1 MQQRPIG
8 NRTVSA
14 IGLGEMPLSIE
25 GRPDR
30 RQAIATI
37 HASLDAGVTIIDTA
51 DAYSLG
57 VQEHGHG
64 ERLVAEALAAYGG
77 PTDDVLVATKG
88 GHRRPGDG
96 SWTVHG
102 DPAYVKE
109 ACEASLKALGVD
121 AIGLYQYH
129 RPDPSVPWAES
140 VGALADLLDE
150 GKILMAGVSNA
161 TVAQIDEAQKVLSGR
176 LVSVQNEFSPRFRS
190 SENELEHCEKLG
202 IVFIPWS
209 PMGGIGRSDSIQENF
224 PAFAEVAEGGGRQP
238 AAGDAGLDAG
248 QGLAGDPDSRQ
259 QPTRDG
265 HRFGRGGRHHAD
277 AGPGRAP
284 RRVLSGNAPH
294 CVHRAHRPRVNTIS
308 GSEVTGADT
317 WSAADIGDLTGRVA
331 LVTGANSGIGYE
343 TARALAEHGAH
354 VILACRDDEKAR
366 RARDKMESELERSSL
381 GAPPPRSGRP
391 RVRAPGRRRGP
402 GRARP
407 ARHAREQRRGDGHP
421 LPPDG
426 RRLRTADGDEPSGP
440 LRADRAAP
448 RPHRD
453 DGARR
458 ASSRSARTCTGWDG
472 CGRTTSPARPS
483 TARGS
488 PTARPSWPTC
498 SSRPSSAVA
507 CRRPGCRR
515 WPWRPTRAGRGAI
528 WPGAAPP
535 SATAACAASSD
546 GWPGPRSGNRRRAAP
561 CPSCAPPPRHRCG
574 QGQYIGP
581 AHLFGLYGPPKVAR
595 PSRRARDAEAAAALW
610 EASEELTA
618 VRYSVDTP
626 V

>member
-161 TVAQIDEAQKVLSGR
+161 TVAQIDEAQQVLNGR

-209 PMGGIGRSDSIQENF
+209 PMGGIGRSDRIEGNF
-224 PAFAEVAEGGGRQP
+224 PAFADVAKEVDASPQQVTLAWMLAKGSRVIPIPGSSRPETAVAS
-238 AAGDAGLDAG
+238 AA
-248 QGLAGDPDSRQ
+248 
-259 QPTRDG
+259 
-265 HRFGRGGRHHAD
+265 
-277 AGPGRAP
+277 
-284 RRVLSGNAPH
+284 
-294 CVHRAHRPRVNTIS
+294 
-308 GSEVTGADT
+308 
-317 WSAADIGDLTGRVA
+317 AADITLT
-331 LVTGANSGIGYE
+331 
-343 TARALAEHGAH
+343 
-354 VILACRDDEKAR
+354 
-366 RARDKMESELERSSL
+366 
-381 GAPPPRSGRP
+381 P
-391 RVRAPGRRRGP
+391 
-402 GRARP
+402 
-407 ARHAREQRRGDGHP
+407 EQ
-421 LPPDG
+421 
-426 RRLRTADGDEPSGP
+426 
-440 LRADRAAP
+440 
-448 RPHRD
+448 
-453 DGARR
+453 
-458 ASSRSARTCTGWDG
+458 
-472 CGRTTSPARPS
+472 
-483 TARGS
+483 
-488 PTARPSWPTC
+488 
-498 SSRPSSAVA
+498 
-507 CRRPGCRR
+507 
-515 WPWRPTRAGRGAI
+515 
-528 WPGAAPP
+528 
-535 SATAACAASSD
+535 
-546 GWPGPRSGNRRRAAP
+546 
-561 CPSCAPPPRHRCG
+561 
-574 QGQYIGP
+574 
-581 AHLFGLYGPPKVAR
+581 VAR
-595 PSRRARDAEAAAALW
+595 LDA
-610 EASEELTA
+610 S
-618 VRYSVDTP
+618 
-626 V
+626 